1 MYAVIAAA
9 DDVAAASARATASA
23 RFYLQIFQMF
33 LGCLPSFFLHSESV
47 VLDFGQTPAQHA
59 QCNLTPAAKVQVFI
73 FSWAMLPLAA
83 AAAAAP
89 PPATAVGGGG
99 QRLRSAL
106 TSAAAAHIHCWM
118 CCTGSAIV

>member
-1 MYAVIAAA
+1 MYAVTAAA
-9 DDVAAASARATASA
+9 ADVAAASARATGAA
-23 RFYLQIFQMF
+23 RFQNFQMF

-47 VLDFGQTPAQHA
+47 VSDFGQTPAQHA
-59 QCNLTPAAKVQVFI
+59 QCNITPAAQVQVFI
-73 FSWAMLPLAA
+73 FSWVMLPLAA

-106 TSAAAAHIHCWM
+106 TSAAAANIHCWM